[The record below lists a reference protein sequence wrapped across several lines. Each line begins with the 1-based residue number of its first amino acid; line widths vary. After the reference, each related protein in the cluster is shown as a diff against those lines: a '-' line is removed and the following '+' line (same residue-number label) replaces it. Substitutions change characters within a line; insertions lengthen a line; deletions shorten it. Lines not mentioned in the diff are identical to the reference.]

1 MWKDLKYLL
10 AYISPVA
17 AFAGIYLGGIWS
29 FGSLYVGFLIIPLI
43 EFFVPARPV
52 NIPEEEEMSRS
63 KRRFFDVLLYL
74 NLPIVYGL
82 SAFYA
87 YRIGFTPVTTFEIVA
102 MTLNVGII
110 MGTCGINVA
119 HELGHRDNAF
129 DQWVSRLLLVPEMY
143 THFTIEHNYGHHK
156 HVGTPGDPA
165 TAPRGMGIYAFWFR
179 SAFGSLS
186 NAWSLERARL
196 KAKSQAFLSLR
207 NNLLIGLALTVIFY
221 ALIAIWAGL
230 AAMLGLVIAGVIGL
244 LLLETVNYI
253 EHYGLVRE
261 KLASGRYEPVEA
273 KHSWN
278 SNHEVGRIFLYEL
291 TRHADHHYRTT
302 RKYQILRHL
311 ENSPQLPFGYPASLI
326 LALVPLAWR
335 RVMDQRLLH

>member
-230 AAMLGLVIAGVIGL
+230 AAMVGLVIAGVIGL